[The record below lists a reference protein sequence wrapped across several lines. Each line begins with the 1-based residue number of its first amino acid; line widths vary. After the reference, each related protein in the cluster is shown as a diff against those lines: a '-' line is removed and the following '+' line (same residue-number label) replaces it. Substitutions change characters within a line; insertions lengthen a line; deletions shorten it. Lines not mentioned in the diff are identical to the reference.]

1 MSELTGYLTSNGT
14 DLSSIFSAG
23 SSLLTNE
30 NTGTRSG
37 ATSYNIQF
45 VYSLFPGQVI
55 FYTNGPT
62 YSGALIANMYW
73 GYYNNTITTVFN
85 VGNAFSSVSCFYS
98 TAAPGEFITITMNAG
113 VTQEIIYYFR
123 RM

>member
-30 NTGTRSG
+30 NTGTRAG
-37 ATSYNIQF
+37 ATTYTIPFLYDSY
-45 VYSLFPGQVI
+45 PGQVI

-62 YSGALIANMYW
+62 YSGALIANIYW
-73 GYYNNTITTVFN
+73 GGYSNTISTIFN
-85 VGNAFSSVSCFYS
+85 VGNAFSSVTCFYN
-98 TAAPGEFITITMNAG
+98 AGEFITITMNAN
-113 VTQEIIYYFR
+113 VTQQITFFFR